1 MDFSFVNEGDDRLVY
16 DDKVHQWK
24 QAFMVNT
31 VDMFKLKVYA
41 LLSQFRENWHV
52 FIQLTQIKS
61 RKTPLANFASA
72 FPVKIN
78 QSLDGSKQL
87 FVRVECR
94 KLIENISHHLIDFH
108 SEGYR
113 VFLLSIDAHILVLI
127 CFCTSSKCFVYLRK
141 RNFHV
146 RVQCLNKDVGSA
158 SSSMAGLLIRRR
170 GVLRRL
176 HQTNRLLQ

>member
-1 MDFSFVNEGDDRLVY
+1 MKASLHGQHCRYVQVESLCTTEPIQGELARLY
-16 DDKVHQWK
+16 ST
-24 QAFMVNT
+24 NP
-31 VDMFKLKVYA
+31 
-41 LLSQFRENWHV
+41 N
-52 FIQLTQIKS
+52 KS

-72 FPVKIN
+72 LPVNIN

-87 FVRVECR
+87 GVRVECR
-94 KLIENISHHLIDFH
+94 KLFENISHHLIDFH

-141 RNFHV
+141 RNFQV

-158 SSSMAGLLIRRR
+158 SSSLAGLLISRI

-176 HQTNRLLQ
+176 NQTNRLLQ